1 MGIDINQW
9 RARIGCF
16 SQPVKKFI
24 HIQTLK
30 IKHVS
35 FALRLVLFLLLVVQ
49 GIESNPGPRPGR
61 NSGVRGRGSNRSRGY
76 NVPEEDTQT
85 DMQTDAMITRRSS
98 RHINSASQN
107 TMNSNNRPQ
116 LLQQELT
123 MWFSEIDNPQ
133 SQNQSQ
139 VSDTNNQPISE
150 DLDNQL
156 YQDTEQN
163 QSDTEIETDLEVNS
177 NEADID
183 PNSDLKTLL
192 LDIRKDVKQINHK
205 FDTMKKSVKELKQS
219 NKQLQRQNENLTK
232 VVSELKEQV
241 NRLEVDSR
249 KNTEANEKLESQ
261 SRRSNLILYGIAGN
275 KRESW
280 EESEEKFRE
289 YLSNN
294 LKIDQTKIQTERV
307 HRLNTKS
314 SPAPIIV
321 KFSFFKDREKVL
333 KAYKEKRKTERESQT
348 EEEGRVFE
356 NAEQPMNT
364 VRVGED
370 FPVRVRNVRKKLVPF
385 LRKCLSEKKNAFM
398 KYDKLVIDND
408 IYEYDSEKK
417 VPVLVTK

>member
-16 SQPVKKFI
+16 SQPVKKCV

-30 IKHVS
+30 IKHIS

-49 GIESNPGPRPGR
+49 GIESNPGPPRPGR
-61 NSGVRGRGSNRSRGY
+61 NSGARGRGSNRSRGY

-85 DMQTDAMITRRSS
+85 DAMVTRRSS
-98 RHINSASQN
+98 GHMNSASQN
-107 TMNSNNRPQ
+107 TMNSNGNSNNRPQ

-123 MWFSEIDNPQ
+123 VWFSEIDNPQ
-133 SQNQSQ
+133 SQSQSQSQ
-139 VSDTNNQPISE
+139 VSDTNNQPIPE
-150 DLDNQL
+150 DFQLDYQL

-183 PNSDLKTLL
+183 PNSDMKTLL
-192 LDIRKDVKQINHK
+192 LDIRKDVKEINHK
-205 FDTMKKSVKELKQS
+205 FNTMKKSVKELKQS
-219 NKQLQRQNENLTK
+219 NKQLQCQNEDLTK

-241 NRLEVDSR
+241 NQLEIESR
-249 KNTEANEKLESQ
+249 KNTEANEKIESQ
-261 SRRSNLILYGIAGN
+261 SRRSNLILYGIAGD

-289 YLSNN
+289 YLSDN

-333 KAYKEKRKTERESQT
+333 KAYKEKRKTERES
-348 EEEGRVFE
+348 
-356 NAEQPMNT
+356 
-364 VRVGED
+364 
-370 FPVRVRNVRKKLVPF
+370 
-385 LRKCLSEKKNAFM
+385 
-398 KYDKLVIDND
+398 
-408 IYEYDSEKK
+408 
-417 VPVLVTK
+417 